1 MSPWDCAGDCVVKR
15 LDDGRISVTQA
26 DPVID
31 VSRDLLNDECLRSEH
46 IAWNGR
52 LMALDA
58 VEGVVMYRAIEWPV
72 DWGFRPDYIRME
84 RVA

>member
-1 MSPWDCAGDCVVKR
+1 MSSLDRAGDCVVIE
-15 LDDGRISVTQA
+15 LDDGQISVTRA

-31 VSRDLLNDECLRSEH
+31 VSRDVRQSRFSEH
-46 IAWNGR
+46 FAWNGR

-72 DWGFRPDYIRME
+72 DWGFRPDHIRME

>member
-1 MSPWDCAGDCVVKR
+1 MLATAWSSGSN
-15 LDDGRISVTQA
+15 DGQISVTQA

-31 VSRDLLNDECLRSEH
+31 VSRDLLNKGPFGEH
-46 IAWNGR
+46 FAWNGR

-72 DWGFRPDYIRME
+72 DWGFRPDHIRME

>member
-1 MSPWDCAGDCVVKR
+1 MSPWDRAGDCVVKR
-15 LDDGRISVTQA
+15 LDDGQISVTQA

-31 VSRDLLNDECLRSEH
+31 VSRDLLNESPRDEH
-46 IAWNGR
+46 FAWNGR

-58 VEGVVMYRAIEWPV
+58 VEGVVMYRAIEWPA